1 LRGSFYFPLAKVPD
15 TSNNRFEVNQVPK
28 TCALH
33 SLRGPT
39 TMWTSLAL
47 AAGLLTVLPGA
58 AQKPK
63 NEDETKPPKI
73 LHARFLYTGLG
84 MERPSKFLPGDDLV
98 MAFDIENLYRD
109 KKTGKVVFGMVL
121 EFIDSK
127 DKRIFRTENRNLEEL
142 NALGGRSFATFVSGQ
157 VGRDTKPGMYTLRL
171 TFTDR
176 ITRKKTVFTK
186 KFEVLKKAFG
196 ILRVQTPAVGFAG
209 QPFGIK
215 FSVEGFERDDKKIPH
230 LTMRL
235 RLYDDKDKPTLVRP
249 IDLYIPKDLDEDV
262 DASKLP
268 SFDLGVGIRLTR
280 PGIFTANLIATD
292 HLAKKTVQIPYKIT
306 VLDPRKYESSK

>member
-1 LRGSFYFPLAKVPD
+1 PVLRGSFYFPLAKVPD

-157 VGRDTKPGMYTLRL
+157 
-171 TFTDR
+171 
-176 ITRKKTVFTK
+176 
-186 KFEVLKKAFG
+186 
-196 ILRVQTPAVGFAG
+196 
-209 QPFGIK
+209 
-215 FSVEGFERDDKKIPH
+215 
-230 LTMRL
+230 
-235 RLYDDKDKPTLVRP
+235 
-249 IDLYIPKDLDEDV
+249 
-262 DASKLP
+262 
-268 SFDLGVGIRLTR
+268 
-280 PGIFTANLIATD
+280 
-292 HLAKKTVQIPYKIT
+292 
-306 VLDPRKYESSK
+306 